1 MRGEQ
6 YLFFLKAQ
14 SLAGSP
20 PLARG
25 TAGHAAAVQRL
36 VGITPACAGNSPF
49 ACALFGAFKDHPRLR
64 GEQRPTR
71 RIDGFMAGSPPLA
84 RGTAF
89 TTDEI
94 IMLSGITPAC
104 AGNSK
109 CIAYKKVSLGI
120 TPACAGN
127 SLFVLIGAY
136 LARDHPRLRGEQYIS
151 PSQSTISLG
160 SPPLARGTELVSTLA
175 PLSYRI
181 TPACAGNR
189 WIGYDSWSA
198 T

>member
-1 MRGEQ
+1 MCGEQSTLRARASASLGSPPLARGTVLASKVGSLPIRITPACAGNSPQSCLRVATYHNHPRLRGEQ
-6 YLFFLKAQ
+6 VYHATHTLQ
-14 SLAGSP
+14 MSGSP

-25 TAGHAAAVQRL
+25 TAGNRR
-36 VGITPACAGNSPF
+36 F
-49 ACALFGAFKDHPRLR
+49 FK
-64 GEQRPTR
+64 
-71 RIDGFMAGSPPLA
+71 PLP
-84 RGTAF
+84 
-89 TTDEI
+89 
-94 IMLSGITPAC
+94 GITPAC

>member
-6 YLFFLKAQ
+6 SWWGDEVTPAQGSPPLARGTVSFFFESTKLGGITPACAGNRATA
-14 SLAGSP
+14 LAAAWAEEDHPRLRGEQMTGEYAAFVEKGSP

-104 AGNSK
+104 AGNS
-109 CIAYKKVSLGI
+109 CTNVQLYGM
-120 TPACAGN
+120 G
-127 SLFVLIGAY
+127 
-136 LARDHPRLRGEQYIS
+136 
-151 PSQSTISLG
+151 
-160 SPPLARGTELVSTLA
+160 
-175 PLSYRI
+175 
-181 TPACAGNR
+181 
-189 WIGYDSWSA
+189 
-198 T
+198 